1 MTPYLEI
8 LLIGRTVEETL
19 MAKDTVIF
27 VLQQIK
33 FTLNFKKLVLTPTQR
48 IGFLGVTVNL
58 LTATLSFPEKK
69 VSKVQ
74 KQCLELLQKIQVA
87 ILELAKLISLLS
99 STI

>member
-19 MAKDTVIF
+19 LARDTAIF

-48 IGFLGVTVNL
+48 IGFLGVTVDL

-74 KQCLELLQKIQVA
+74 KQCLELLQKIQVP

>member
-19 MAKDTVIF
+19 MARDTAIF

-48 IGFLGVTVNL
+48 IGFLGVTVDL
-58 LTATLSFPEKK
+58 LTATLSFPEKE

-74 KQCLELLQKIQVA
+74 KQCLELLQKIQVP

>member
-48 IGFLGVTVNL
+48 IGFLGVTVDL

-74 KQCLELLQKIQVA
+74 KQCLEILQKIQVA

>member
-48 IGFLGVTVNL
+48 IGFLGVTVDL

-74 KQCLELLQKIQVA
+74 KQCLELLQKIQVP

-99 STI
+99 STV

>member
-48 IGFLGVTVNL
+48 IGFLGVTVDL

>member
-48 IGFLGVTVNL
+48 IGFLGVTVDL

-74 KQCLELLQKIQVA
+74 KQCLELLQKIQVP

>member
-19 MAKDTVIF
+19 LARDTAIF
-27 VLQQIK
+27 VQQIK

-48 IGFLGVTVNL
+48 IGFLGVTVDL

-74 KQCLELLQKIQVA
+74 KQCLELLQKIQVP

-99 STI
+99 STV